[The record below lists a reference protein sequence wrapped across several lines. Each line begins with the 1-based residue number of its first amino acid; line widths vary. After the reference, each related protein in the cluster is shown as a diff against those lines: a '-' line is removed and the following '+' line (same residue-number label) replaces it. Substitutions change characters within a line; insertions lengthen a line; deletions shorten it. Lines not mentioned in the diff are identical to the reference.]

1 MVRAQGVALEEL
13 PSSDGTS
20 IRAAL
25 AVRAKLASRPADILY
40 LDSVASPSAILLAT
54 AAARA
59 KVVVRLSYLECDPH
73 PSVFARA
80 LYRSPRVALL
90 SCDSAPERADDL
102 LTARWLGEKVTVLPS
117 GHSTDWYEADV
128 DLQTFGIPSGAFT
141 VAGESDALGDEGLR
155 WLIASAHWVP
165 MDLPIHFLL
174 IAPESGHERLRRL
187 IRKMPFTQ
195 RFHLCNRL
203 EEAPGL
209 LASSSV
215 AVISNWRSEL
225 ERRSCMQCLAA
236 GVPVL
241 GTDTGAIRQVVQPE
255 VNGQLLSLN
264 DPELLAD
271 SIFELYENRDR
282 RAMLSAGARRSARQ
296 WPSMHQHLLQMR
308 SAFEQVLT
316 DGSAP

>member
-1 MVRAQGVALEEL
+1 
-13 PSSDGTS
+13 
-20 IRAAL
+20 
-25 AVRAKLASRPADILY
+25 
-40 LDSVASPSAILLAT
+40 
-54 AAARA
+54 
-59 KVVVRLSYLECDPH
+59 
-73 PSVFARA
+73 
-80 LYRSPRVALL
+80 
-90 SCDSAPERADDL
+90 
-102 LTARWLGEKVTVLPS
+102 
-117 GHSTDWYEADV
+117 
-128 DLQTFGIPSGAFT
+128 
-141 VAGESDALGDEGLR
+141 
-155 WLIASAHWVP
+155 

-195 RFHLCNRL
+195 RFHLCSRL

-241 GTDTGAIRQVVQPE
+241 GADTGIIRQMIQTE
-255 VNGQLLSLN
+255 VNGELLSGN
-264 DPELLAD
+264 DPERLAH

-296 WPSMHQHLLQMR
+296 WPSMHQQLLQMR
-308 SAFEQVLT
+308 SAFEQILT
-316 DGSAP
+316 DGSAV